1 MAETGGALRRA
12 TRRARSLARRKRRD
26 PKRSDARRRTPV
38 AVSVVVN
45 TLNRRDALER
55 TLVALRQQ
63 THRYFE
69 VIVVNGPSIDDTDE
83 MLRAYQHRA
92 HVVKCAEAAVGRSRN
107 VGIGA
112 TAGDIVA
119 FIDDDAIP
127 RANWLESLV
136 AGYQDPTVAA
146 VGGPVFDIP
155 LGQVEWSLC
164 TCTRLG
170 VPNTDSEGPVDRYLG
185 VGADPLAYLPGCN
198 MSFRRQVVEEI
209 GGFNGLLTLCYDD
222 VEACA
227 RVIDKGYRI
236 HVLKE
241 ALVDHYR
248 APNAVRDSQHAIR
261 DPYPILYSRAIFS
274 SQTYQPGRRADQV
287 AETIRGAEGDFVN
300 LGNHYFSEGRLSPKE
315 RDAFVDRAHRGA
327 ADGLR
332 AGSGPRPI
340 VSLRPPARSTFRLYP

>member
-1 MAETGGALRRA
+1 MADVGGAWRRA
-12 TRRARSLARRKRRD
+12 TRRARSLARWKRRD
-26 PKRSDARRRTPV
+26 PKGSDAKRRAPV

-45 TLNRRDALER
+45 TLNRSDALER
-55 TLVALRQQ
+55 TLVALREQ
-63 THRYFE
+63 TYQHFE
-69 VIVVNGPSIDDTDE
+69 VIVVNGPSVDGTDE

-92 HVVKCAEAAVGRSRN
+92 RVFKCAEAALGPSRN
-107 VGIGA
+107 VGIGS

-127 RANWLESLV
+127 RANWLESLL
-136 AGYQDPTVAA
+136 AGYQDPIVAA
-146 VGGPVFDIP
+146 VGGPVFDVP

-164 TCTRLG
+164 TCSRLG
-170 VPNTDSEGPVDRYLG
+170 VPNTDSEGPVDRYVG

-198 MSFRRQVVEEI
+198 MSFRRQVLEEI
-209 GGFNGLLTLCYDD
+209 GGFNSLLTDIYDD
-222 VEACA
+222 VEACS

-261 DPYPILYSRAIFS
+261 DPYPILYCRAIFA
-274 SQTYQPGRRADQV
+274 SQTYQPSRRADEV
-287 AETIRGAEGDFVN
+287 LETIRGAEQDLVN
-300 LGNHYFSEGRLSPKE
+300 LASHYLSEGRLSPKE
-315 RDAFVDRAHRGA
+315 RDAFVDRAHRGT

-332 AGSGPRPI
+332 AGSGARPI
-340 VSLRPPARSTFRLYP
+340 VSLGPPTPSAFRSYR